1 MRNIVLGKLV
11 DRTIDDDYEELSER
25 LFGEGNCYNSSEVR
39 KRMYGMKAIIDAIDR
54 DKEDVITSSDILS
67 DLEQKKIE
75 LEIER
80 KKFSDQRRE
89 YNKLISKTSRSEN
102 LLERLVCAANN
113 LPHTVGEIEFKRNL
127 GISESTNEAILV
139 LCDWHF
145 GMLADNVW
153 NKYNVDICKERVKR
167 VIDSAVDRI
176 LLHECERLHI
186 VVLGDL
192 IHGAIHTSARVASEE
207 LVCDQIIGASEVL
220 AQAIEHLSQYVQEL
234 YVYTTYGNHA
244 RTVQNKGDS
253 IHRDNMERIIPWWLS
268 QRLKQIANVSVIPEY
283 QNEFIVFDAC
293 GCGICASHG
302 DLDTVKSSPRLIPA
316 LFQKKFGRNIDY
328 ILLADKHHRESFEE
342 LGVNSLVCGALCGTD
357 EYANSKRLF
366 STPEQTLLIL
376 KPGIGV
382 DAEYHLRC
390 S

>member
-1 MRNIVLGKLV
+1 MIGKLV
-11 DRTIDDDYEELSER
+11 DHTIDDDYAELSER
-25 LFGEGNCYNSSEVR
+25 LFGQGCCYNASEIR

-54 DKEDVITSSDILS
+54 EKEDAITSSDIL
-67 DLEQKKIE
+67 LELEKKKLE

-80 KKFSDQRRE
+80 KKISDQRRE
-89 YNKLISKTSRSEN
+89 YNKLVSRTSRSEN
-102 LLERLVCAANN
+102 LLEKLVCAANN
-113 LPHTVGEIEFKRNL
+113 LPHTVGEIEFS
-127 GISESTNEAILV
+127 GSQDISELADEAILV

-145 GMLADNVW
+145 GMTADNVW

-167 VIDSAVDRI
+167 VIDAAAERI

-220 AQAIEHLSQYVQEL
+220 AQSIEYLSQYVQE
-234 YVYTTYGNHA
+234 VCVHTTYGNHA
-244 RTVQNKGDS
+244 RTVQNKEDS
-253 IHRDNMERIIPWWLS
+253 IHRDNMERMIPWWLR
-268 QRLKQIANVSVIPEY
+268 QRLNRVSNVFIAPEY

-293 GCGICASHG
+293 GYGICASHG
-302 DLDTVKSSPRLIPA
+302 DLDRTKSSTRLIPA
-316 LFQKKFGRNIDY
+316 LFQKKFGKKIDY

-342 LGVNSLVCGALCGTD
+342 LGVNSMVCGSLCGTD

-376 KPGIGV
+376 KPGIGI
-382 DAEYHLRC
+382 DAEYHIRC